1 MMSILNTAARDWRA
15 SVDEGDPGQ
24 RSGQT
29 DIEPRLIPWVETL
42 VESRWAA
49 LVLDSDNRLIWV
61 SDELQAFIGER
72 DPEKLGV
79 GRHIAA
85 AFLTDSWLRSITPE
99 SSLDL
104 FHDVIPFFL
113 DGVPGG
119 PAAFAETVAPSFRAL
134 FAGAS
139 ARPQPDIFTGRFD
152 YREDDLAPYEVRF
165 LCGRMRDDS
174 GSPIGSFVI
183 TYMGLRPTLVSLLA
197 RGDET
202 MYERMA
208 DLVEPGR
215 HSAAILFADLQDSG
229 DLSRRLPTP
238 RYFDLIRTLS
248 SRFDHSV
255 ATNHGVVG
263 KHAGDGMTAF
273 FLADGD
279 ARPAQATCNALRTAR
294 EVLHWAAELTESLSE
309 GIPSGIRVNVALHWG
324 PNLYMGQIVPGG
336 RLDVTA
342 LGDEVNECARMQEST
357 RDGAVSV
364 SKAFAELL
372 QPDDAAALGIDLAAV
387 LYRPLATIPG
397 VSEKAVR
404 DAGTLAVA
412 QWR

>member
-1 MMSILNTAARDWRA
+1 MTLGSAVPDWRA
-15 SVDEGDPGQ
+15 GGAVGDPGQ
-24 RSGQT
+24 GRGKT
-29 DIEPRLIPWVETL
+29 GIEPRLIPWVETL
-42 VESRWAA
+42 IDSRWAA
-49 LVLDSDNRLIWV
+49 LVLDAGNRLTWV

-79 GRHIAA
+79 GQHIAA
-85 AFLTDSWLRSITPE
+85 AFLTNSWLRRITPE
-99 SSLDL
+99 SSLEL

-119 PAAFAETVAPSFRAL
+119 PVAFAETVAPSFRAL
-134 FAGAS
+134 FASAS

-152 YREDDLAPYEVRF
+152 YREDGLGPYEVRF
-165 LCGRMRDDS
+165 LCARIRDNS
-174 GSPIGSFVI
+174 GAAIGSYVI

-197 RGDET
+197 RGDEA

-229 DLSRRLPTP
+229 DLSRRLPTA

-248 SRFDHSV
+248 SCFDHAV

-279 ARPAQATCNALRTAR
+279 VRPSQATCNALRTAR
-294 EVLHWAAELTESLSE
+294 EVQRWAAELTESLSE
-309 GIPSGIRVNVALHWG
+309 GIPTGIRVNVALHWG
-324 PNLYMGQIVPGG
+324 PNLYMGQLVPGG

-357 RDGAVSV
+357 REGAVSV

-372 QPDDAAALGIDLAAV
+372 QPDDATALGVDLGAV